1 MVVPPE
7 HFTWLQLQLQDAN
20 KNFSVAML
28 HCRILQL
35 LYQVLGCDL
44 TMLQSLK
51 KTTSIVLTLQSL
63 RAVRF
68 LSTSK
73 TPEVSL
79 LLPKMT
85 TTLLDNLFMTT

>member
-1 MVVPPE
+1 MVVPPVN
-7 HFTWLQLQLQDAN
+7 FTWLQLQLQDAN

-44 TMLQSLK
+44 TMLQPFK
-51 KTTSIVLTLQSL
+51 KKSIVLTLQSL

-73 TPEVSL
+73 TPEVSF

-85 TTLLDNLFMTT
+85 TTVLNNLFMTT